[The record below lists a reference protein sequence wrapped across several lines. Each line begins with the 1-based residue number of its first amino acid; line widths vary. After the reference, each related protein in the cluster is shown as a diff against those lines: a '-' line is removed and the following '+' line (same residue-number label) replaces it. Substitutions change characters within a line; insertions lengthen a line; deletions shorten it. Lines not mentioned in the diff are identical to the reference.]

1 MMNTLVMA
9 KTRRVTL
16 ICTVVGSL
24 ALGATACGGS
34 SKKASSAGALTGG
47 GQSST
52 KAAGGGGGS
61 ASIPGLPTDALCAK
75 LPVADAQALIVPKLS
90 AAVADNRLGGCSFL
104 LPGNQIADS
113 NLTVGY
119 ETGSGA
125 AGRYK
130 NDTTG
135 TFSAGGQSV
144 SVGGAVTTPLS
155 GVGDKAVW
163 GASSNYPTVS
173 ALKGSVYC
181 TVSTADDA
189 TKLTIIGGPNTP
201 IPQATQAQQLQYA
214 QLEGK
219 LCNDLF
225 GIVH

>member
-1 MMNTLVMA
+1 MMSTLVMA

-34 SKKASSAGALTGG
+34 SKKATSAGAVTGG
-47 GQSST
+47 GQPST

-61 ASIPGLPTDALCAK
+61 VSIPGLPTDALCAK
-75 LPVADAQALIVPKLS
+75 LPVADAQALVVPKLS

-113 NLTVGY
+113 NLTV
-119 ETGSGA
+119 EFQTGAQAES
-125 AGRYK
+125 RYK
-130 NDTTG
+130 DDTNG
-135 TFSAGGQSV
+135 TFTAGGQSV
-144 SVGGAVTTPLS
+144 NVGGAVTTPLS
-155 GVGDKAVW
+155 GIGDKAVW
-163 GASSNYPTVS
+163 GATTGYPTVS
-173 ALKGSVYC
+173 ALKGSVFC
-181 TVSTADDA
+181 SISPADDA
-189 TKLTIIGGPNTP
+189 TKLTIIGNTNSP

>member
-1 MMNTLVMA
+1 MNPVLIA
-9 KTRRVTL
+9 QARRVTL
-16 ICTVVGSL
+16 ISMIVGSL
-24 ALGATACGGS
+24 AVGVTACGGS
-34 SKKASSAGALTGG
+34 SKKASSTGTVSG
-47 GQSST
+47 GTGST
-52 KAAGGGGGS
+52 AKPAGGGGG
-61 ASIPGLPTDALCAK
+61 AVSIPGLPTDALCAK

-90 AAVADNRLGGCSFL
+90 AAVADNRLGGCTFL
-104 LPGNQIADS
+104 LPGHQIADS

-163 GASSNYPTVS
+163 GASTNYPTVS

-201 IPQATQAQQLQYA
+201 IPQASQAQQLQYA